1 MALEIDFDYKL
12 IHYKILSS
20 EDKISFKSQF
30 IDLNLVKK
38 DCNQH
43 IIKKLQSKFRNYLKA
58 EFKESPVVN
67 GYSIQIDQKVKYDFS
82 ENNRARFFIYFDK
95 YFKTL
100 KLEEKLSCGN

>member
-12 IHYKILSS
+12 IHYKILST
-20 EDKISFKSQF
+20 ENKISFKGQF
-30 IDLNLVKK
+30 SDLSLVKK

-43 IIKKLQSKFRNYLKA
+43 IIKKIQSKFRNYLKA
-58 EFKESPVVN
+58 DFKNSPVIN
-67 GYSIQIDQKVKYDFS
+67 GYTIQIDQKVKYDFS
-82 ENNRARFFIYFDK
+82 ENNRATFFIYFES